1 MNNENKTNI
10 KLLIT
15 INLNP
20 YGNLY
25 KIKGN
30 EKMNLA

>member
-1 MNNENKTNI
+1 MNENKTNI
-10 KLLIT
+10 NWLIT

-20 YGNLY
+20 YGTPY
-25 KIKGN
+25 KIKEN